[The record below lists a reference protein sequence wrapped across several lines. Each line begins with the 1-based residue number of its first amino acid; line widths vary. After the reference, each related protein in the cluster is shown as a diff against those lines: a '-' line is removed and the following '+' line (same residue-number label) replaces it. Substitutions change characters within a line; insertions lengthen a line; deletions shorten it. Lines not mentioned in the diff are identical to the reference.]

1 MPTAKQRIVV
11 KKTLENLGR
20 PKGDILREVGY
31 SETVAKTP
39 KIVFESK
46 GYKEALDEYGLTE
59 ELIVCALV
67 EDITLKKQ
75 NRKPELELGAKIR
88 GMLVEKSE
96 VTGKDG
102 GPIEFTGIEVS
113 FIEPEHKKSA

>member
-20 PKGDILREVGY
+20 PKGEILREVGY
-31 SETVAKTP
+31 SEAVVKNP
-39 KIVFESK
+39 KIVLESK

-59 ELIVCALV
+59 ELIVSSLV
-67 EDITLKKQ
+67 EDIKLKKQ

-88 GMLVEKSE
+88 GMLVEKAE

-102 GPIEFTGIEVS
+102 GPIEFTGIEIS
-113 FIEPEHKKSA
+113 FISPDHKKSE